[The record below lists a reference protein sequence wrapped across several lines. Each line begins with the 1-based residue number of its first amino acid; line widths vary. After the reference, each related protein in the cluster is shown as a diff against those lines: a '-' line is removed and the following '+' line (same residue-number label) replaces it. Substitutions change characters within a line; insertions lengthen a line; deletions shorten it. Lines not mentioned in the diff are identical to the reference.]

1 MVDPFQLINTPHIL
15 FGPGKIKELPEQA
28 GKCGNNILLIHGSG
42 SFIQSEKGREII
54 ASLDDNGFRVSK
66 ASVSHEPSPAL
77 IDGIVQE
84 NVSKNIDIVVAIG
97 GGSVLD
103 TGKAVSAM
111 LALNEPVK
119 DYLEG
124 VGSKKPDGRKLPFI
138 AIPTTSGT
146 GSEATNNAVISE
158 VGENGFKKSLR
169 HNNYVPDI
177 ALVDPELVLSC
188 PTAITAASGMD
199 AFTQLLEAYVSTKAS
214 VLTDAW
220 AWEGLKAVHRALEK
234 AVHSGDD
241 LTARTDMSFAALISG
256 FALANAGLGLVHGFA
271 SSIGGLID
279 MPHGQVCG
287 TLMAAVH
294 ESNIK
299 ALKTNDPESPALN
312 KYVKVGVLFAGETL
326 QEQSDDYYLDQ
337 FIRRL
342 NDMTESFGLERFSGY
357 GLTESQAVEIAEEKT
372 GNKNNPVN
380 FSAEARKDILLRR
393 L

>member
-1 MVDPFQLINTPHIL
+1 MVDPFQLINTPNII
-15 FGPGKIKELPEQA
+15 FGPGKIKELPVQA
-28 GKCGNNILLIHGSG
+28 GKYGKNVLLIHGSG
-42 SFIQSEKGREII
+42 SFIQSKKGEEII
-54 ASLDDNGFRVSK
+54 ASLDDNGFRLSK
-66 ASVSHEPSPAL
+66 ASVGHEPSPAL

-84 NVSKNIDIVVAIG
+84 NVQNNIDLVVAIG

-111 LALNEPVK
+111 LPLNEPVK
-119 DYLEG
+119 QYLEK
-124 VGSKKPDGRKLPFI
+124 VGSRKPTGKKLPFI

-158 VGENGFKKSLR
+158 VGEKGFKKSLR
-169 HNNYVPDI
+169 HNNYVPDL
-177 ALVDPELVLSC
+177 ALLDPELVLSC
-188 PTAITAASGMD
+188 PPEITAASGMD

-220 AWEGLKAVHRALEK
+220 AWEGLKAVHRSLER
-234 AVHSGDD
+234 AVYQGND
-241 LTARTDMSFAALISG
+241 LEARTDMSLAALLSG
-256 FALANAGLGLVHGFA
+256 IVLANAGLGLVHGFA

-294 ESNIK
+294 GSNIK
-299 ALKTNDPESPALN
+299 ALQVNDPKSVVLN
-312 KYVKVGVLFAGETL
+312 KYVKVGVLFSGETL

-337 FIRRL
+337 LIWRL
-342 NDMTESFGLERFSGY
+342 NKMTDSFGLERFGRY
-357 GLTESQAVEIAEEKT
+357 GMTKSQAAEIAKEKT
-372 GNKNNPVN
+372 GNKNNPVS
-380 FSAEARKDILLRR
+380 FSAEARRDILMRR